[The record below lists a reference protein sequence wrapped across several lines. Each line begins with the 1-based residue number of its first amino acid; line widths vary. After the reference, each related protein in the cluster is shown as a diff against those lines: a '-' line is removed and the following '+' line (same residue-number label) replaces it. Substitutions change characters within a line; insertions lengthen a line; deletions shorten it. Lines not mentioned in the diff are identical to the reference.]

1 MQEPCLASTDG
12 ATTMFSREAQLARCD
27 MKTRPSRWSRLSL
40 SGGIDVGVLAA
51 VLAVCWTTRATA
63 NDAVRVLLASAST
76 RSPSELANQ
85 TCTGLSEPAAPAP
98 NGGISQP
105 RIRLWDELH
114 PTTIPVI
121 QEQKRTIIISK
132 APLHQ
137 PAPLPPQ

>member
-40 SGGIDVGVLAA
+40 SGGIVVGVLAA
-51 VLAVCWTTRATA
+51 VLAVCWTTSASA

-76 RSPSELANQ
+76 LTPSELANQ
-85 TCTGLSEPAAPAP
+85 TGTGLNEPAASAP

-121 QEQKRTIIISK
+121 QDQSVTFMVRTV
-132 APLHQ
+132 P
-137 PAPLPPQ
+137 